1 MSPGGPW
8 LIHQRQIDAGNI
20 GWLFHPYRVHSVQG
34 AVSKTG
40 TRPSNDYKR
49 I

>member
-1 MSPGGPW
+1 MGPGGPW
-8 LIHQRQIDAGNI
+8 LIRQCQIGADNI
-20 GWLFHPYRVHSVQG
+20 GWLLHPFRGHSVQG

-40 TRPSNDYKR
+40 TRPASDCKW